1 MDPGGIAPGLV
12 ASILWV
18 ILFAQHRAAF
28 AGILK
33 P

>member
-1 MDPGGIAPGLV
+1 MNPEGIAPGLV

-18 ILFAQHRAAF
+18 ILFAQRRAAF

-33 P
+33 A